1 MNMKMSMRRGY
12 HKTRGEIELTLRTIS
27 SNAKPVEKRVR
38 LHPTVLQT
46 AFNRLA
52 YLVFFSSNA
61 LYKHET

>member
-1 MNMKMSMRRGY
+1 MSMRRGY

-46 AFNRLA
+46 PLIDW
-52 YLVFFSSNA
+52 LTWFSSPSNA